1 MLEEPNA
8 PVTDNTISGDLT
20 PVDFDIYTP
29 GIQVEYDQWGN
40 VITSPTS
47 PDPGRFDTLNDTTG
61 SDLIEGQG
69 GDDNITSN
77 SSRSHTTS
85 NCLCENLT

>member
-1 MLEEPNA
+1 MALLA
-8 PVTDNTISGDLT
+8 SLYIRAT
-20 PVDFDIYTP
+20 YR
-29 GIQVEYDQWGN
+29 EYDQWGN

-85 NCLCENLT
+85 RDLFNC